1 MTERGECAGTKF
13 NFVVS
18 ISRDGIVVC
27 VCVCVCVCVGGVG
40 GWNWVGWETSISLE
54 SCHSVG
60 FSLSI
65 CIPSSFTSCASS
77 VHCFDFSSDVYSFF
91 HFVGAAVLEVSQAV
105 VYS

>member
-1 MTERGECAGTKF
+1 VEGIKF
-13 NFVVS
+13 NFVGS

-27 VCVCVCVCVGGVG
+27 VCWKGNR

-65 CIPSSFTSCASS
+65 CIPSPFTSFASA
-77 VHCFDFSSDVYSFF
+77 VHCFDFTSDVYSFF
-91 HFVGAAVLEVSQAV
+91 HFIGAAVLEVSQAAADP
-105 VYS
+105 